1 MDASKREKT
10 NMLTA
15 KAIIKIQ
22 GQEKKNNQMTTQ
34 DWTVKKKKNSEH

>member
-1 MDASKREKT
+1 MDASKRDKT

-22 GQEKKNNQMTTQ
+22 GQEKKIIR
-34 DWTVKKKKNSEH
+34 